1 MGPEGGMAIEEMVT
15 NETLLGEKARIPGH
29 VVYRPFVKETVIL
42 NLQAGKYHGLNP
54 TGGRMLE
61 LIERSA
67 TIDAAARQLAEEYGR
82 PLEDMQADL
91 CDFCRDLLERGLI
104 EVGAPDAGD

>member
-1 MGPEGGMAIEEMVT
+1 MATEDMVT
-15 NETLLGEKARIPGH
+15 NEALLAQTARIPGH

-42 NLQAGKYHGLNP
+42 NLQTGKYHGLNP

-61 LIERSA
+61 VLERSS
-67 TIDAAARQLAEEYGR
+67 TIDEAARWLAEEYAGAVET
-82 PLEDMQADL
+82 LQSDV

-104 EVGAPDAGD
+104 EVVAPDAGK

>member
-1 MGPEGGMAIEEMVT
+1 MTTGDTMM
-15 NETLLGEKARIPGH
+15 NEALLAEKAGTPQH
-29 VVYRPFVKETVIL
+29 VVYRPFVKETVVL
-42 NLQAGKYHGLNP
+42 NLQTGKYHGLNP

-67 TIDAAARQLAEEYGR
+67 TVEAAARQLAEEFGA
-82 PLEDMQADL
+82 PLEQIQADM

-104 EVGAPDAGD
+104 ELRTPDGGD